1 MKKLILLVLVFA
13 GIMACENEVIAPE
26 ITEIE
31 TDQGIGIS
39 ARTGGVSVCHKNA
52 GEIVIGEAAVETHI
66 AHGDAVDRDG
76 DGYFDI
82 ENDCSE
88 VDCDDTN
95 AEVNPGV
102 EEICDNGI
110 DDNCDGEVDE
120 GCVVECSAVCNTYYF
135 CDILDDYIVTGSCYW
150 TDAGG
155 YYVFQN
161 NGNGP
166 GLLFWRSQLSD
177 DCFNYVES
185 RILESG
191 IPVCDLGARTSQP
204 NTKDFIIIE

>member
-31 TDQGIGIS
+31 TDQVIGIS

-120 GCVVECSAVCNTYYF
+120 GCVVECLDVCGSYW
-135 CDILDDYIVTGSCYW
+135 CDPYDDYIVTGSCYW
-150 TDAGG
+150 TDGVN
-155 YYVFQN
+155 YTVFKSD
-161 NGNGP
+161 GS
-166 GLLFWRSQLSD
+166 GLLVWVSNNTY
-177 DCFNYVES
+177 DCYIYGVN

-191 IPVCDLGARTSQP
+191 IPECD
-204 NTKDFIIIE
+204 F